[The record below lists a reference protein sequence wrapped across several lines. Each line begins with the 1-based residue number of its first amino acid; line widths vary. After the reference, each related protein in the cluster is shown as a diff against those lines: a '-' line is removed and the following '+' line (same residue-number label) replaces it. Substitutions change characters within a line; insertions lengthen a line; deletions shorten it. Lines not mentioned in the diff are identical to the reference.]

1 MEMQNIA
8 KALTSLATER
18 VIFASNE
25 QNCTVMDYLINRNIE
40 FRTLLG
46 KYKGTLETAYI
57 IKTEDIDKI
66 AYLLDGQE
74 SILSLSNVQKD
85 NTREMQLIFAN
96 GDHDYI
102 GMFDV
107 LSSLFKTLTISKPLM
122 PGNIISD
129 RIRKGSSIAIF
140 LTISS
145 PEL

>member
-107 LSSLFKTLTISKPLM
+107 LTKEQADSADAWTYDPMLKLYFGAKQTVGT
-122 PGNIISD
+122 
-129 RIRKGSSIAIF
+129 
-140 LTISS
+140 
-145 PEL
+145 